1 MKLVLFD
8 IDGTLLW
15 TDGAGRRAIHRALLE
30 ETGTAGP
37 IETYRFDGKTDPQI
51 VRELLALAGHPGATN
66 EQRIEAVCRRYVG
79 LLSAELEKPT
89 QATRLMVG
97 IAELLLALE
106 PHERAE
112 RAVVGLLTGNVEPGA
127 ALKLRS
133 AGLDP
138 DRFRIG
144 AYGSDSHRR
153 VAGRH
158 LRPMSSI
165 GSASADELEVKARV
179 DDPAALRCAL
189 ERAGARLEFR
199 GAMLDRRFDR
209 AGQLDARD
217 EVLRMRI
224 FRPADGAPA
233 FGVLGWKGPRS
244 QRGQY
249 RHRAE
254 VEARVDDADA
264 VVTLLEH
271 LGFAVSLRIDRTVE
285 LYRLRQA
292 VLRVDWY
299 PAMDVLLEVEGEP
312 A

>member
-1 MKLVLFD
+1 M
-8 IDGTLLW
+8 
-15 TDGAGRRAIHRALLE
+15 R
-30 ETGTAGP
+30 
-37 IETYRFDGKTDPQI
+37 
-51 VRELLALAGHPGATN
+51 
-66 EQRIEAVCRRYVG
+66 
-79 LLSAELEKPT
+79 
-89 QATRLMVG
+89 
-97 IAELLLALE
+97 
-106 PHERAE
+106 
-112 RAVVGLLTGNVEPGA
+112 
-127 ALKLRS
+127 
-133 AGLDP
+133 
-138 DRFRIG
+138 
-144 AYGSDSHRR
+144 
-153 VAGRH
+153 
-158 LRPMSSI
+158 SI
-165 GSASADELEVKARV
+165 GSAAADELEVKARV

-189 ERAGARLEFR
+189 ERAGAHLEFR

-249 RHRAE
+249 RHRPE

-285 LYRLRQA
+285 VYRLGQA
-292 VLRVDWY
+292 VLRIEWY

-312 A
+312 AEIERAITATGLPRDHFFPESLPHFVAAYEARTGRPARIAESHP